1 MGRGWTEEKQIGEEL
16 QREGS
21 TERGG
26 GGRGGRGWGGRDGRA
41 VREEKQAGERRIGMQ
56 KEPWEGESTE
66 GGRKRREGKWG
77 CRGGGGQAA
86 RAKRTPGADRG
97 EERLKPES
105 EEAGD
110 CARREAGACSRVRQ
124 LLASIQTPKTRGLCL
139 TSRVGN
145 RRPVFVESGT
155 PPREWDCSGLGPAPG
170 TSRGFAGPGL
180 APEGSKR
187 PAWRLGPRKGG
198 TTTTRSQ
205 SAVGCRGARREPSLW
220 GRGAGGLR
228 RRFPPPGAARSRDR
242 GGDRRGPRARA
253 ASRGRGGP
261 SFGQCEGDSG
271 AVDAPGLL
279 AAPRPRP
286 PSPARRSRPA
296 VLTPPGNPA
305 RVPRG
310 RCVSQPHRHTA
321 APLPYTSWPHHQPLR
336 PPSAPLLSSPLPSP
350 PLPSRRGA
358 GGGVAGPEFVW
369 LHPAPCTRSPREE
382 PGPGRCPAAP
392 RPSRPALPPL
402 WETLP
407 LARHGYS

>member
-26 GGRGGRGWGGRDGRA
+26 GGRGGRGWEGRDGRA

-97 EERLKPES
+97 EKRLKPES

-124 LLASIQTPKTRGLCL
+124 LVASIQTPKTRGLCL

-155 PPREWDCSGLGPAPG
+155 PPREWGCSGLGPAPG

-187 PAWRLGPRKGG
+187 PAWRLGPKKEG
-198 TTTTRSQ
+198 TTTRSQ
-205 SAVGCRGARREPSLW
+205 SSVGCRGARREPSL
-220 GRGAGGLR
+220 GRGGG
-228 RRFPPPGAARSRDR
+228 GIAA
-242 GGDRRGPRARA
+242 A
-253 ASRGRGGP
+253 ASLLPGPHAPGTGEATGEDLGPARHPGGGGGP
-261 SFGQCEGDSG
+261 SFGQC
-271 AVDAPGLL
+271 
-279 AAPRPRP
+279 
-286 PSPARRSRPA
+286 
-296 VLTPPGNPA
+296 
-305 RVPRG
+305 
-310 RCVSQPHRHTA
+310 
-321 APLPYTSWPHHQPLR
+321 
-336 PPSAPLLSSPLPSP
+336 
-350 PLPSRRGA
+350 
-358 GGGVAGPEFVW
+358 
-369 LHPAPCTRSPREE
+369 
-382 PGPGRCPAAP
+382 
-392 RPSRPALPPL
+392 
-402 WETLP
+402 
-407 LARHGYS
+407 